1 MILSIPPPF
10 LCFCTCPRI
19 AVNSSRFFFKI
30 TVRAMLIQ
38 QFISRSFQIP
48 SAPARPEHFPWVFL
62 LKFFQ
67 PLPHP
72 VLDDGTYKQG
82 EG

>member
-1 MILSIPPPF
+1 
-10 LCFCTCPRI
+10 
-19 AVNSSRFFFKI
+19 
-30 TVRAMLIQ
+30 MLIQ

-82 EG
+82 EGDRKSVV